1 MNTTIFEKTA
11 KVNMKVLCEK
21 RQIVPLSFEC
31 QILKLEDDVI
41 GQAITRTFKNNIQR
55 IIQLNSVHLEKYKKL
70 ILLEIIPHEVC
81 HLVQHQLEDQRG
93 FNHHSHGKLWHMLMR
108 ELGFTSPRITIDLER
123 IKC

>member
-41 GQAITRTFKNNIQR
+41 GQAITRSFKNNIQR
-55 IIQLNSVHLEKYKKL
+55 IIQLNSVHLEKYKKFPSL
-70 ILLEIIPHEVC
+70 IKII
-81 HLVQHQLEDQRG
+81 
-93 FNHHSHGKLWHMLMR
+93 
-108 ELGFTSPRITIDLER
+108 
-123 IKC
+123 